1 MKKTKKKDQIEHLK
15 SVCGKRQMVMFSH
28 LYKHKD
34 NIKYTHYFWF
44 VKLTS
49 INQPK
54 IGQIGEREETAAKV

>member
-1 MKKTKKKDQIEHLK
+1 
-15 SVCGKRQMVMFSH
+15 MVMFSH